1 VIIDDKR
8 IMPIGE
14 KILSREVVLEKTPDG
29 KESIKIIVKALALNG
44 RGSNQEIKDKGP
56 CAIASARPTDLCNQS
71 DWFI

>member
-1 VIIDDKR
+1 
-8 IMPIGE
+8 
-14 KILSREVVLEKTPDG
+14 VLEKTPDG

-44 RGSNQEIKDKGP
+44 RGSNWEIKDKGP